1 VTGALSTAKTT
12 IGAAYYGGNIG
23 YFNGYMQDIRIKVG
37 VALYTANFTPPTMRL
52 IDPDSP
58 TVRILPYG
66 IRADIEDG
74 GNLSI
79 IEPVTRMNSP
89 VSRRVRLC
97 DQRSGRLVRE
107 QWSDPVTGL
116 VTFEQLREGPWVLYS
131 LDHTGEFEAVAIS
144 DRVATVDGSRP

>member
-1 VTGALSTAKTT
+1 
-12 IGAAYYGGNIG
+12 
-23 YFNGYMQDIRIKVG
+23 MQDVRVTKGIAR
-37 VALYTANFTPPTMRL
+37 YTANFTPPAARL
-52 IDPDSP
+52 PDPDPVTGLIIPSGY
-58 TVRILPYG
+58 R
-66 IRADIEDG
+66 RDIYDG
-74 GNLSI
+74 GGLSI
-79 IEPVTRMNSP
+79 TEPVTRMNSP

-144 DRVATVDGSRP
+144 DRLATADGSRP